1 MRLNG
6 KVAVVTGA
14 GAGLGEASA
23 LCLGRAGAAVVVN
36 DLSADAANA
45 VADSIREQGGRAVA
59 SSGDAGDWSAARRA
73 VELAVSEF
81 GKLDIVHANAGVE
94 RYLPLEDTSE
104 EDMDYLLDVD
114 LKGALA
120 LAKFAIPH
128 LRDSGGGSII
138 FTSSVQATHG
148 LPGCVVY
155 AAAKAGICAA
165 ARTLAVEVGP
175 SGIRVNAI
183 NPGTHDTPMFRRNF
197 DHYDTDSKHDAIH
210 SIELANALGRIGT
223 ADDIGHAVVFLASD
237 ESAYITGTTLVVDGG
252 FSAVKKL

>member
-1 MRLNG
+1 MSLNG

-23 LCLGRAGAAVVVN
+23 MCLARAGAAVVVN
-36 DLSADAANA
+36 DLSSEAAEA
-45 VADSIREQGGRAVA
+45 VTDRICDMGGQAVA
-59 SSGDAGDWSAARRA
+59 SSGDAGDWNTARRA
-73 VELAVSEF
+73 VDLAIGEF
-81 GKLDIVHANAGVE
+81 GRLDVVHANAGVE

-104 EDMDYLLDVD
+104 DDMDFLINVD

-128 LRDSGGGSII
+128 LRTSGGGSII

-165 ARTLAVEVGP
+165 ARTLAVEVGQF
-175 SGIRVNAI
+175 GIRVNAI

-197 DHYDTDSKHDAIH
+197 DHYDTDSQQEAIH

-223 ADDIGHAVVFLASD
+223 AEDIGHAVVFLASE